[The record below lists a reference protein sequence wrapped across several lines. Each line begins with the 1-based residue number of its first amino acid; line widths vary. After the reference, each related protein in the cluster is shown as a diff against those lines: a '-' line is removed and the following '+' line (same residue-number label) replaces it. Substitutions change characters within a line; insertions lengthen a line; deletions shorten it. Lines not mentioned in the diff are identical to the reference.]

1 MNQKY
6 ASYFNIGI
14 NSALSGSGLILLTL
28 SLINGATHLLSTYG
42 NNGLK
47 ETVARKV
54 FGYERK

>member
-14 NSALSGSGLILLTL
+14 NSALLGSGLIFLTL
-28 SLINGATHLLSTYG
+28 SLINGATHLLLTYG

-47 ETVARKV
+47 ETVV
-54 FGYERK
+54 PGGIGDE

>member
-28 SLINGATHLLSTYG
+28 SLINGATHLLPTYG
-42 NNGLK
+42 TNGLK
-47 ETVARKV
+47 ATVAKKV
-54 FGYERK
+54 CGYERK

>member
-14 NSALSGSGLILLTL
+14 NSALLGSGLILLTL
-28 SLINGATHLLSTYG
+28 SLINGATHLLQTYG

-47 ETVARKV
+47 EIVARKV